1 MILNHA
7 SLAPAGWRDA
17 LGYLLD
23 LADGMAVLI
32 RTRTAQ
38 STLRMS
44 RSLHETYWPNDGSLF
59 DALREVMR
67 QGKRDQSLFL
77 MKLSEKAPL
86 LSNLAPDAADRFW
99 MCEAKTLPPDDGA
112 PLVLCA
118 VTGAICVGFPS
129 EPVWD
134 RDQLPVDFL
143 ELLSDGTLADA
154 HEEIDNLTRS
164 VHAGPI
170 VDRHLMRLRHQCSD
184 ATDLWNRREQ
194 IFPRLTFGPD
204 VEGHLAEV
212 NAGWLPTLVNRLADL
227 NAAAEEWLIAGGHAP
242 PWKTLVTPES
252 RRLISNPTLREARRF
267 RSGGGTRVLFE
278 WHARFGSAARIHLR
292 FDARTREIEI
302 GYIGVHLP
310 T

>member
-1 MILNHA
+1 
-7 SLAPAGWRDA
+7 
-17 LGYLLD
+17 
-23 LADGMAVLI
+23 
-32 RTRTAQ
+32 
-38 STLRMS
+38 
-44 RSLHETYWPNDGSLF
+44 
-59 DALREVMR
+59 
-67 QGKRDQSLFL
+67 
-77 MKLSEKAPL
+77 
-86 LSNLAPDAADRFW
+86 

-112 PLVLCA
+112 PFVLCA

-154 HEEIDNLTRS
+154 HEEIYNLTRS

-227 NAAAEEWLIAGGHAP
+227 
-242 PWKTLVTPES
+242 K
-252 RRLISNPTLREARRF
+252 R
-267 RSGGGTRVLFE
+267 GGGGVADRRR
-278 WHARFGSAARIHLR
+278 ARSALE
-292 FDARTREIEI
+292 DARDTGEQTIDEQSDA
-302 GYIGVHLP
+302 